1 MNKTTPQPEEE
12 KKLPTIFNESDTF
25 VSVKLLLRA
34 ATEGRPDAVAELT
47 RRGIFVPEFES
58 AKRRRRWIEDQ
69 QKAWLRARHVARFIP
84 GKTVNRRG
92 GREPL
97 HVWPDGSMRRTMPTL
112 PSGQIQ

>member
-47 RRGIFVPEFES
+47 RRGIFVPDFKS
-58 AKRRRRWIEDQ
+58 AKRRRRWIKEQ
-69 QKAWLRARHVARFIP
+69 QEAWLQARHIGRFAP
-84 GKTVNRRG
+84 GKIVNRRG

-97 HVWPDGSMRRTMPTL
+97 HVWPDGSMRRTP
-112 PSGQIQ
+112 PASAGQIQ